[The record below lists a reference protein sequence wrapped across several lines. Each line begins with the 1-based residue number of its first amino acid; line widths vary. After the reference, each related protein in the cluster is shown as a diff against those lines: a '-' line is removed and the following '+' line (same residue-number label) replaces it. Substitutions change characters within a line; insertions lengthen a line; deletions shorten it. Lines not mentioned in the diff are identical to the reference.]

1 MDMQFQLLSWF
12 LMRKLVPPEDGRLVK
27 GHYKHRGGHSR
38 LVQEYCLICFSGFV
52 LTTLDIHG
60 RNWGGC
66 HVIPTSPLSATPSVL
81 VLPAIS
87 CHLPDFIVGDLSLVF
102 TTDLSK
108 GLLTISETLRKAYD
122 LFVILARSQFL
133 QSLGLLAWEP
143 GGGTPCRSGQPGS
156 GMAGLLA
163 ACSCPHVPGPLSW
176 CGPARG

>member
-1 MDMQFQLLSWF
+1 MASLQMDMQFQLLSWF
-12 LMRKLVPPEDGRLVK
+12 LMRTLVPPEDERLVK
-27 GHYKHRGGHSR
+27 GRYKHRSGHSR
-38 LVQEYCLICFSGFV
+38 LVQEYCLMCFSGFV

-133 QSLGLLAWEP
+133 QSLGLLA
-143 GGGTPCRSGQPGS
+143 RSLGVAHLAGAGS
-156 GMAGLLA
+156 RDREWQD
-163 ACSCPHVPGPLSW
+163 CWRHVP
-176 CGPARG
+176 ARMSLDL

>member
-1 MDMQFQLLSWF
+1 MTAVASLPMDMQFQLLSWF
-12 LMRKLVPPEDGRLVK
+12 LMRKLVPPEDERLVK
-27 GHYKHRGGHSR
+27 GHYKHRSGHSR
-38 LVQEYCLICFSGFV
+38 LVQEYCLMCFSGFG

-133 QSLGLLAWEP
+133 QSLGLLA
-143 GGGTPCRSGQPGS
+143 RSLGVAHLAGAGS
-156 GMAGLLA
+156 RDREWQD
-163 ACSCPHVPGPLSW
+163 CWRHVP
-176 CGPARG
+176 ARMSLDL